1 MSKVTII
8 GAGSAS
14 FGTSALKGLL
24 YSDKL
29 DGARICLH
37 DIDESAVSRME
48 ALGKVIIGDGGLNK
62 TVESTTDLGRSLDGA
77 DCVILSIATDR
88 EECWRRDREILLKH
102 QIDSYAENGGPA
114 AMFHAARNI
123 ALILPILK
131 EMERICPD
139 ALLVS
144 YTNPVPRVCTAI
156 RKFSKLKL
164 VGVCHQVEFGYYL
177 AGVLLSKVIGLELP
191 SAYHFR
197 WTTESCARAVVIQ
210 EAAKKLIKME
220 SCGVNHFTWTHRI
233 ESLATGADLYPA
245 LIEQNREFDP
255 TFEPL
260 TRKVFDL
267 FGMLPNVGDT
277 HLAEFLPYTHSRARD
292 TWKRFDIQM
301 YDLDWAEERRIEKVH
316 DVDCMVKSGNLSP
329 LSEVHSERAE
339 FIAESFL
346 SGSPYLDEGLNMPN
360 AGGIPNLPD
369 GAIVE
374 TPLRILP
381 GGPQQVVQPALPEA
395 VAELCRRQ
403 IAINELS
410 VAGTVEG
417 DRDKLRQALAL
428 DPMVDDPDLP
438 DVLLDEFLSTFED
451 YYSAFPLGKGL

>member
-1 MSKVTII
+1 MSKVSII

-24 YSDKL
+24 YSEKL
-29 DGARICLH
+29 DGVHICLH
-37 DIDESAVSRME
+37 DIDEAAVARME
-48 ALGKVIIGDGGLNK
+48 ALGNLIIGDGGLAK
-62 TVESTTDLGRSLDGA
+62 TVESTTQLGRCLEGA

-88 EECWRRDREILLKH
+88 EACWRRDREILLKH
-102 QIDSYAENGGPA
+102 EIDSYSENGGPA

-156 RKFSKLKL
+156 RKYSKMSF

-191 SAYHFR
+191 PEYHFR

-210 EAAKKLIKME
+210 EAAKKLIKMQ
-220 SCGVNHFTWTHRI
+220 SCGVNHFTWTHRL
-233 ESLATGADLYPA
+233 ELLETGENLYRA
-245 LIEQNREFDP
+245 LVEQNRSFDP

-260 TRKVFDL
+260 TRKVFGL
-267 FGMLPNVGDT
+267 FGILPNVGDT
-277 HLAEFLPYTHSRARD
+277 HLAEFLPYTHSRARE
-292 TWKRFDIQM
+292 TWRRFDIQM
-301 YDLDWAEERRIEKVH
+301 YDLDWAEERRREKVH
-316 DVDCMVKSGNLSP
+316 DVDCMVESKNLSP
-329 LSEVHSERAE
+329 LSGVHTERAE
-339 FIAESFL
+339 FIAESFI
-346 SGSPYLDEGLNMPN
+346 SGIPYLDEGLNMPN
-360 AGGIPNLPD
+360 SGGIPNLPD

-374 TPLRILP
+374 TPITILP
-381 GGPQQVVQPALPEA
+381 DGPQQVAQPPLPSA

-403 IAINELS
+403 ITINELS
-410 VAGTVEG
+410 VEGTVEG

-428 DPMVDDPDLP
+428 DPMIDDPDLP
-438 DVLLDEFLSTFED
+438 DILLDEFLATFED
-451 YYSAFPLGKGL
+451 YYSTFPNMLS